1 MIIEI
6 IMKLFMKSKKLS
18 TEKVKRTKKI
28 TFKKEQD
35 LSRYGRHSLG
45 NHISYSTAACIFS
58 FYAFS

>member
-1 MIIEI
+1 
-6 IMKLFMKSKKLS
+6 MKSKKLS